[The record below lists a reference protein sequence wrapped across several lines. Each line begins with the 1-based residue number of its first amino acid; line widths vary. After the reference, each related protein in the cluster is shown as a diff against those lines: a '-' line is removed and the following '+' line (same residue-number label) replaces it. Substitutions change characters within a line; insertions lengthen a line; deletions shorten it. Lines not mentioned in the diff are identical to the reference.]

1 MLLLRNSLIVIATR
15 TQQLLILRGHGGLG
29 SWCPMRTRGHGLWGH
44 RLRGRRI
51 GGLRSLRGHR
61 LLIGPHL
68 RCLGLMEVPI
78 VGVVQGLRPI
88 LWRHL
93 L

>member
-1 MLLLRNSLIVIATR
+1 
-15 TQQLLILRGHGGLG
+15 
-29 SWCPMRTRGHGLWGH
+29 MRTRGHGLWGH

-51 GGLRSLRGHR
+51 GGLGSLRGHR
-61 LLIGPHL
+61 LLVRPHL
-68 RCLGLMEVPI
+68 RRLGLMEVPI

-88 LWRHL
+88 LWGHL